1 MVTPDAVAP
10 SRHARG
16 EAKAGA
22 EKMTT
27 LKTLAIAVAFVGST
41 SLAFAQGPGI
51 APDSSVLPPQT
62 NTPGGVAASPA
73 SPNQSPQVKRS
84 HRLYNMSTPK
94 KKHHHMT
101 PSK

>member
-1 MVTPDAVAP
+1 MCGVRRKTGV
-10 SRHARG
+10 
-16 EAKAGA
+16 

-27 LKTLAIAVAFVGST
+27 LKTLAMAVAFVGST

-73 SPNQSPQVKRS
+73 SPNWSAQVKRS
-84 HRLYNMSTPK
+84 HRLYNMSTSK
-94 KKHHHMT
+94 KKHHMT
-101 PSK
+101 SSK